1 MVRCD
6 RCNFYRGHAIKKE
19 VIFLQNITNKIKE
32 FWDKPVGKITIILG
46 SVFLIFIAGGKGGR
60 R

>member
-1 MVRCD
+1 
-6 RCNFYRGHAIKKE
+6 